1 MFCFLKPIT
10 GSRTCPKQSQTLLC
24 PPQTFLFF
32 GVSSFQILLHSAFRC
47 HPSELTCACSHL
59 TVSAWIC
66 FSSANPDLSLC
77 TLLTLTIHLSHWLNL
92 ACFFVWAWGHFLF
105 LIQTLFCL
113 SVSICLCLS
122 LDLPMTPPTLHP
134 PKNPLSF
141 SLSIRSTFKTKKC
154 LDKLRLLK
162 RKVSFYNK

>member
-1 MFCFLKPIT
+1 M
-10 GSRTCPKQSQTLLC
+10 
-24 PPQTFLFF
+24 PQTIPDSALSSTDFSFFRCIQFPDSSSFCIQMPSFWINLCLQPPHCLSLNLFF
-32 GVSSFQILLHSAFRC
+32 LCQ
-47 HPSELTCACSHL
+47 
-59 TVSAWIC
+59 
-66 FSSANPDLSLC
+66 PDLSLC